1 MHLKYECPLI
11 NLYEMIASV
20 WKSSCIRFL
29 LALVCCASALAQV
42 GGTVRTAGSGDP
54 IAGAKVRVQADPNSQ
69 EVTTN
74 AMGQFS
80 LSVTP
85 TTQIGIA
92 AFKPYDHAPG
102 AVNYASNVEDVVT
115 TTNNLDIFLDVI
127 PPHQLSGYTPP
138 TASSCGGCHSSQRQQ
153 WATSRH
159 AGAAIN
165 TWVLD
170 LFSGTGTPGG
180 GAGYVYKSSHGVGES
195 GFCATCHAPMRDVFN
210 PGAVQLDSVN
220 TAAGLDG
227 VNCVACHQ
235 IANVDANKINGLHAA
250 GPLFGK
256 TDYYFAN
263 DANAAFQVFGAL
275 PDVNTNVMRNIFNP
289 LFKQPL
295 LCASCHQ
302 YSNPTNGTQGQNTYN
317 EWLASPY
324 AVPGPGFKTCQ
335 NCHMPEEATSGTIAN
350 GGVVRPAA
358 QRHRHTFIGSTP
370 TTLADAIKL
379 STVVTQAG
387 SEIVVTANVQNQGSG
402 HAFPTGIDIRN
413 AMLIVRAKKRGGA
426 ILVQSFGPTVPN
438 WADDDVAGVQPGDFS
453 GLPGKGFAKILS
465 GRING
470 VGPTVSPVLFIDAES
485 LVSTMIPAASTD
497 TSVYRFTL
505 PSGVNLSDVDVDAK
519 VLYRRAFRALSVTK
533 GWTRTPSGG
542 PIEIEVG
549 RAVSPADSRLSDGFE

>member
-1 MHLKYECPLI
+1 MTKF
-11 NLYEMIASV
+11 V
-20 WKSSCIRFL
+20 WKSGWLDVRKAGAKL
-29 LALVCCASALAQV
+29 LVSTWLCCAVAQAQV
-42 GGTVRTAGSGDP
+42 AGTVRAAGNGSP

-80 LSVTP
+80 LAITP
-85 TTQIGIA
+85 TSQIGIA
-92 AFKPYDHAPG
+92 AFKDYDHAPG
-102 AVNYASNVEDVVT
+102 AVNYASKVEDVIT
-115 TTNNLDIFLDVI
+115 STNNLDIFLDII

-138 TASSCGGCHSSQRQQ
+138 TANTCGGCHSTQRQQ
-153 WATSRH
+153 WLTSRH

-170 LFSGTGTPGG
+170 MFSGTGTPGG
-180 GAGYVYKSSHGVGES
+180 GAGYVFKSTHGVGES
-195 GFCATCHAPMRDVFN
+195 GFCATCHAPLRDVFN
-210 PGAVQLDSVN
+210 PGTVQLDAVTSP
-220 TAAGLDG
+220 AGLDG

-250 GPLFGK
+250 GPVFGK

-263 DANAAFQVFGAL
+263 DATAPFQVFGAL
-275 PDVNTNVMRNIFNP
+275 PDVNTDIMRNIFNP

-302 YSNPTNGTQGQNTYN
+302 YANPANGTQGQNTYN

-335 NCHMPEEATSGTIAN
+335 NCHMPEETSSGTIAS
-350 GGVVRPAA
+350 GGVTRPGS
-358 QRHRHTFIGSTP
+358 QRHRHSFIGSTP

-379 STVVTQAG
+379 NTVVTQVG
-387 SEIVVTANVQNQGSG
+387 NEIVVTANVQNLGAG

-426 ILVQSFGPTVPN
+426 VLAQAFGPTVPI
-438 WADDDVAGVQPGDFS
+438 WADDDVPGVQAGDFS
-453 GLPGKGFAKILS
+453 GLAGKGFAKVLS

-470 VGPTVSPVLFIDAES
+470 VGPTVTPVLFIDAES
-485 LVSTMIPAASTD
+485 FVSSTIPAAATDSST
-497 TSVYRFTL
+497 YRFTL
-505 PSGVNLSDVDVDAK
+505 PSGVNLVDIDVDAR
-519 VLYRRAFRALSVTK
+519 VLYRRAFRALAVTK
-533 GWTRTPSGG
+533 GWTVTPSGG
-542 PIEIEVG
+542 PIEIEVA
-549 RAVSPADSRLSDGFE
+549 RVVSPADGLLSDGFE

>member
-1 MHLKYECPLI
+1 MNYLLRNMAIKIGSRCVVLT
-11 NLYEMIASV
+11 
-20 WKSSCIRFL
+20 FL
-29 LALVCCASALAQV
+29 CCASAFAQV
-42 GGTVRTAGSGDP
+42 GGTVREAGSQNP
-54 IAGAKVRVQADPNSQ
+54 IAGAKVRVQAEPNSE

-74 AMGQFS
+74 ALGQFN

-85 TTQIGIA
+85 TSQIGIA
-92 AFKPYDHAPG
+92 ASKAYDHTPG
-102 AVNYASNVEDVVT
+102 AVNYATNVEDVVT
-115 TTNNLDIFLDVI
+115 TTSTLDIFLDVI
-127 PPHQLSGYTPP
+127 PAHELTGYTPP
-138 TASSCGGCHSSQRQQ
+138 VANSCGGCHSNQRAQ
-153 WATSRH
+153 WAASRH

-165 TWVLD
+165 PWVLD

-180 GAGYVYKSSHGVGES
+180 GAGYVYKTSHGVGES

-210 PGAVQLDSVN
+210 PGTVQLDSVN

-235 IANVDANKINGLHAA
+235 IADVDANKINGLHSAGAA
-250 GPLFGK
+250 FGK
-256 TDYYFAN
+256 TDYRFAN
-263 DANAAFQVFGAL
+263 DANASFQVFGAL
-275 PDVNTNVMRNIFNP
+275 PDVGNGTMRNIFNP

-302 YSNPTNGTQGQNTYN
+302 YANPTNGTQAQNTYN

-335 NCHMPEEATSGTIAN
+335 NCHMPEEASSGTIAI

-358 QRHRHTFIGSTP
+358 QRHRHTFIGATP

-379 STVVTQAG
+379 STAVVQSG
-387 SEIVVTANVQNQGSG
+387 SEVEVTVNVQNQGAG

-413 AMLIVRAKKRGGA
+413 AMLIVRAKRRGGA
-426 ILVQSFGPTVPN
+426 ALVQSFGPTVPN
-438 WADDDVAGVQPGDFS
+438 WADDDVPGVQFGDFS
-453 GLPGKGFAKILS
+453 GLPGKGYAKILS

-470 VGPTVSPVLFIDAES
+470 VGPTVTPVPFIDAES
-485 LVSTMIPAASTD
+485 MVLTTIPSGTTD

-505 PSGVNLSDVDVDAK
+505 PPGINLSDIDVDAK
-519 VLYRRAFRALSVTK
+519 VLYRRAFRALSITK
-533 GWTRTPSGG
+533 GWTQTPSGG

-549 RAVSPADSRLSDGFE
+549 RVVSSADNMLSDGFE

>member
-138 TASSCGGCHSSQRQQ
+138 TANSCGGCHSSQRQQ

>member
-1 MHLKYECPLI
+1 MKFSYKGF
-11 NLYEMIASV
+11 V
-20 WKSSCIRFL
+20 
-29 LALVCCASALAQV
+29 LALLCCASAFAQV
-42 GGTVRTAGSGDP
+42 GGTVREAGSGNP
-54 IAGAKVRVQADPNSQ
+54 IAGAKVRVQADTNSQ
-69 EVTTN
+69 EATTN
-74 AMGQFS
+74 SLGQFS
-80 LSVTP
+80 LSLTP
-85 TTQIGIA
+85 TSQIGIA
-92 AFKPYDHAPG
+92 AYKAYDHTPG
-102 AVNYASNVEDVVT
+102 AVNYATNVEDVVT
-115 TTNNLDIFLDVI
+115 ATSNLDIYLDVI
-127 PPHQLSGYTPP
+127 PAHQLSGYNPP
-138 TASSCGGCHSSQRQQ
+138 VANSCGGCHRDQREQ

-159 AGAAIN
+159 AGAAVN

-195 GFCATCHAPMRDVFN
+195 GFCATCHTPMRDVFN
-210 PGAVQLDSVN
+210 PGAVQLDSVS
-220 TAAGLDG
+220 TPAGLDG

-235 IANVDANKINGLHAA
+235 IANVDANKINALHAA
-250 GPLFGK
+250 GPVFGK

-263 DANAAFQVFGAL
+263 DFNAAFQVFGAL

-302 YSNPTNGTQGQNTYN
+302 YANPTNGTQAQNTYN

-335 NCHMPEEATSGTIAN
+335 NCHMPEEASSGTIVNN

-379 STVVTQAG
+379 STMVTQSG
-387 SEIVVTANVQNQGSG
+387 SEIVVTANVQNQGAG

-426 ILVQSFGPTVPN
+426 PLVQAFGPTVPN
-438 WADDDVAGVQPGDFS
+438 WADDDVPGVQFGDFS
-453 GLPGKGFAKILS
+453 GLPGKGYAKVLS

-470 VGPTVSPVLFIDAES
+470 VGPTVTPVPFIDAES
-485 LVSTMIPAASTD
+485 FVLTTIPSGTTD
-497 TSVYRFTL
+497 SSVYRFTL
-505 PSGVNLSDVDVDAK
+505 PPGINLSDIDVDAK

-533 GWTRTPSGG
+533 GWTKTPSGG

-549 RAVSPADSRLSDGFE
+549 RVVSPANGMLSDGFE